1 MRKFLLLAVL
11 TAAPASA
18 QTLSVNID
26 ASVQFPPVVQSAANL
41 VNLLSQG
48 VQVSFLT
55 PTAQPAATL
64 NQTGGIRITGVS
76 PQAAPLTQVQVATPI
91 PGTTQYVKE
100 IYPLAQP
107 LNTAQPLAAQSI
119 VVKAADGQKVPLV
132 NVMGRQAAWAKA
144 PGLQKKL
151 GGMPP
156 GQLKQLCKKEP
167 RNALCRQQPDP
178 HQNHGKGKGKH

>member
-11 TAAPASA
+11 TLAPASA
-18 QTLSVNID
+18 QTVSVNID

-41 VNLLSQG
+41 INLLSQG

-55 PTAQPAATL
+55 PTQQPAATL
-64 NQTGGIRITGVS
+64 NQSGGIRITGTNV
-76 PQAAPLTQVQVATPI
+76 ATPLTQVQVSTPI
-91 PGTTQYVKE
+91 PGTTQVVKE

-107 LNTAQPLAAQSI
+107 ITATATQTIQLQSI
-119 VVKAADGQKVPLV
+119 VVRAADGQKVPLM

-144 PGLQKKL
+144 PGLQKKP

-156 GQLKQLCKKEP
+156 GQLKKLCQQEP
-167 RNALCRQQPDP
+167 KNALCKEQP
-178 HQNHGKGKGKH
+178 GKWKKP